1 MATKASFSWPS
12 RPSEDPDN
20 WAWVPRAGFPEGQYV
35 LRSSL
40 EVWEKGDSKGHGKTK
55 GAGKE
60 CPGKSRQKGASPAS
74 TKGASPANA
83 KGASPANAKGAS
95 PARVKGAS
103 AAGAK
108 GASPASAKGASHA
121 GAKGASPA
129 NARGASPAS
138 AKGASPASA
147 NGEHHLPVQREERH
161 LPAQRE
167 EHHLPAQR
175 RKHHLPVQREEHHLP
190 AQRRKHHLPV
200 QRGEHHLPAQ
210 RGEHHLP
217 AQRGEHHLPAQRG
230 EHHLPAKENRKAQTE
245 ERKGPAKAL
254 QEVRL
259 QEKETVRRTSFPWLL
274 LKEASRTKVQAK
286 PKERVGAKPK
296 VPRVGARPLKQQ
308 LAKAGLSC
316 IYGCCMYTY
325 TTTCIWLACF
335 RIFCALKARR
345 VREKLERLSPQG
357 IQAPWRTRALE
368 ARLPSLGR
376 MDRVI
381 VARAKPA
388 NLPERKAA
396 KKTCPKVRESTEALK
411 EKVLL
416 LKRLRVASERTRMLG
431 CVIHSHTYV
440 VASRVYSCV

>member
-60 CPGKSRQKGASPAS
+60 CPEKSRGKGASPAS

-95 PARVKGAS
+95 PARAKGAS

-108 GASPASAKGASHA
+108 GASPAGAKGASHA
-121 GAKGASPA
+121 GAKEPSPA
-129 NARGASPAS
+129 NAREPSPAS

-147 NGEHHLPVQREERH
+147 NGGAPPAGAKGGAPPASTKGGAPPASAKEEAPV
-161 LPAQRE
+161 QRE

-175 RKHHLPVQREEHHLP
+175 GKHHLPVQREEHHLP
-190 AQRRKHHLPV
+190 AQR
-200 QRGEHHLPAQ
+200 GEHHLPAQ
-210 RGEHHLP
+210 SR
-217 AQRGEHHLPAQRG
+217 QHHLPAQRG

-259 QEKETVRRTSFPWLL
+259 QEKETVRRTSFPWLF

-286 PKERVGAKPK
+286 PKERVGAKPR
-296 VPRVGARPLKQQ
+296 VPRLGARPLKQQ

-368 ARLPSLGR
+368 APLPSLGR